1 MKIVEEKAFYII
13 EYISKFVEIIIY
25 KLILQCFQKKDNSE
39 KRKFHLY
46 RGIKI
51 VFFWAKIAFSC
62 AQSEKWMG

>member
-1 MKIVEEKAFYII
+1 MKGVEEKAFYII

-46 RGIKI
+46 TSSKNIL
-51 VFFWAKIAFSC
+51 F
-62 AQSEKWMG
+62 